1 MRHRRG
7 AESQAVPAQSHLAL
21 AVVAAGAEAPV
32 LGVVPRAAEEQRL
45 LLEVALVNVLCHC
58 RVEMVHLV
66 LGAVAGDAEPGK
78 EKKGGEA
85 AVPRRGGCQV
95 LH

>member
-1 MRHRRG
+1 M
-7 AESQAVPAQSHLAL
+7 
-21 AVVAAGAEAPV
+21 
-32 LGVVPRAAEEQRL
+32 PRAAEEQRL

-78 EKKGGEA
+78 EEKGGKA
-85 AVPRRGGCQV
+85 AVPGLGGCRV
-95 LH
+95 LTKGFLVLNLSFQERSQ